1 MEPCGTGHHLIVNGK
16 VYLQKEEKG
25 ISALFR
31 RKNRRVEL
39 NWLSKPGQRLIMISV
54 PCNFTFSFLDLL
66 LVSGNAMARR
76 IKCFQK
82 CEQLKI
88 IINLR
93 LSTQLIIQC
102 NFIYTSFQNA
112 LLEDKV
118 ILIRLPGATSKKEYN
133 SYIN

>member
-1 MEPCGTGHHLIVNGK
+1 
-16 VYLQKEEKG
+16 
-25 ISALFR
+25 
-31 RKNRRVEL
+31 
-39 NWLSKPGQRLIMISV
+39 
-54 PCNFTFSFLDLL
+54 
-66 LVSGNAMARR
+66 MARR